1 MPKEAVRGA
10 IEANAFLPQP
20 NPNLEQETDVNGKC
34 LKWEGSLLLL
44 NCLRQLPVKVA
55 EVRG

>member
-44 NCLRQLPVKVA
+44 NCLRLHKIL
-55 EVRG
+55 RSD